1 MTSSDHPRGQIL
13 AIVAGGLVILLLAVG
28 LVIDTGLSW
37 VVRRDTQNAADLASL
52 AGTKVITDHYRDGP
66 LTGADVYAAIE
77 SNAIENDCVDSCTWS
92 AQYVTAPAVDGYVG
106 DYEELKLGPVVDGG
120 TIPATAQ
127 GVKVEVEQP
136 SETQFMR
143 LIGITDVQV
152 STSAVALTAS
162 LPTIPPGV
170 LLPVAMSP
178 PNAMVAGEIYDITD
192 GLDGP
197 GNFGW
202 LSWNDDNDAN
212 TLVESIC
219 TPNNPE
225 FTIPPGPG
233 GAIYI
238 PGAPGVMN
246 KQEGRDCLDEY
257 IANGT
262 PILIP
267 IWDGT
272 HPGGGSGAQYR
283 IIGFAAF
290 VLTSRDQP
298 AVKNIQGA
306 FQEYF
311 PLLTV
316 PAGYN
321 PPSSD
326 DHGYFLGLVR

>member
-1 MTSSDHPRGQIL
+1 M
-13 AIVAGGLVILLLAVG
+13 
-28 LVIDTGLSW
+28 
-37 VVRRDTQNAADLASL
+37 
-52 AGTKVITDHYRDGP
+52 
-66 LTGADVYAAIE
+66 
-77 SNAIENDCVDSCTWS
+77 
-92 AQYVTAPAVDGYVG
+92 
-106 DYEELKLGPVVDGG
+106 VDGG
-120 TIPATAQ
+120 AIPPTAQ
-127 GVKVEVEQP
+127 GVKVEVGQP

-162 LPTIPPGV
+162 MPTIPPGV
-170 LLPVAMSP
+170 LLPAAMSP
-178 PNAMVAGEIYDITD
+178 PNTMVPGEIYDITD

-225 FTIPPGPG
+225 ITVPF
-233 GAIYI
+233 YI
-238 PGAPGVMN
+238 PGAPGAMN
-246 KQEGRDCLDEY
+246 KKEGRDCLDEY

-272 HPGGGSGAQYR
+272 HPGNGSGAEYK
-283 IIGFAAF
+283 IIGFASF

-316 PAGYN
+316 PAGFN

-326 DHGYFLGLVR
+326 DPTYFLGLVR